1 MRLVVLSTYPPRRCG
16 IATFTADL
24 RSALRTSSPGWRVD
38 VCAVDR
44 DGLAYGPEVIDVVDQ
59 DDRDDY
65 RRAARAVVATG
76 TDLVVVQHEYGIFGG
91 PDGSH
96 VLDFVDEL
104 AALGMPYAVTLHTVL
119 PAPSP
124 GQAGVLAG
132 VCRDATRV
140 SVFTE
145 TARQVATR
153 AGSVEQEQV
162 AVVPHGVPARLGEPV
177 VPAEVGPLVGEVM
190 ASLDGARILSTFG
203 LLRPGKGLETA
214 ISALPAV
221 VERHPDVRYV
231 IAGATHPEVVRRSG
245 EEYRRSL
252 ITLVGELG
260 IREHVRFIDA
270 FLSEVDIAALLARTE
285 LYLTPYRS
293 PDQTCSGPLTFALGA
308 GCPVVS
314 TSYRYAM
321 DLVTPPDAPARGA
334 LVPFDDPA
342 AFAAAITDLLG
353 DPERLTEVR
362 ESARKLG
369 TELTWPAVGA
379 RFASMFA
386 DAAPPSRIRSAVRL
400 RPVGRTSAAGGEPVW
415 SYSQQPPA
423 SANPAP

>member
-1 MRLVVLSTYPPRRCG
+1 
-16 IATFTADL
+16 
-24 RSALRTSSPGWRVD
+24 
-38 VCAVDR
+38 
-44 DGLAYGPEVIDVVDQ
+44 
-59 DDRDDY
+59 
-65 RRAARAVVATG
+65 
-76 TDLVVVQHEYGIFGG
+76 
-91 PDGSH
+91 
-96 VLDFVDEL
+96 
-104 AALGMPYAVTLHTVL
+104 
-119 PAPSP
+119 
-124 GQAGVLAG
+124 
-132 VCRDATRV
+132 
-140 SVFTE
+140 
-145 TARQVATR
+145 
-153 AGSVEQEQV
+153 
-162 AVVPHGVPARLGEPV
+162 
-177 VPAEVGPLVGEVM
+177 
-190 ASLDGARILSTFG
+190 
-203 LLRPGKGLETA
+203 LETA

-231 IAGATHPEVVRRSG
+231 IAGATHPEVVRQSG

-252 ITLVGELG
+252 IALASELR
-260 IREHVRFIDA
+260 ITAHVRFVDA
-270 FLSEVDIAALLARTE
+270 FLSEADIAALLAGTD

-293 PDQTCSGPLTFALGA
+293 PDQTCSGPLTFALAA

-342 AFAAAITDLLG
+342 AFAAAITELLG